1 MPLARFHKL
10 DPDKQDRILEA
21 AAEEF
26 AANGFEGASIN
37 KIIAAAGISKGAV
50 YYYFE
55 DKADLFVTVV
65 DIYTRRSGADLTV
78 VLGSTDADD
87 FWARMHDLLE
97 EGWRFTCEHPF
108 WIGLGRA
115 FSQMPREMWAE
126 GPIGAYVTT
135 QLGLLQRTLAHGQ
148 TLGAIRDDMPV
159 DALVQIS
166 MGLNDSFERWMFAR
180 WDSVDAAEHKRMF
193 RIGLENFHRLFLPFP
208 RDLFDAWHPLEEE
221 S

>member
-10 DPDKQDRILEA
+10 DADKQQRIIEA

-26 AANGFEGASIN
+26 AANGFEGASLN

-55 DKADLFVTVV
+55 DKADLFVTTV
-65 DIYTRRSGADLTV
+65 DVYTRRAGLDRSV
-78 VLGSTDADD
+78 VLGADDADT
-87 FWARMHDLLE
+87 FWAHMHDLLE
-97 EGWRFTCEHPF
+97 DGWRYTCDNPL

-115 FSQMPREMWAE
+115 FSQMPREMWAD
-126 GPIGAYVTT
+126 GPIGAYITE
-135 QLGLLQRTLAHGQ
+135 QLGLLGQILAHGQ
-148 TLGAIRDDMPV
+148 RLGAVRGDLPV
-159 DALVQIS
+159 EALVQVA
-166 MGLNDSFERWMFAR
+166 MGLNESFERWMFAE
-180 WDSVDAAEHKRMF
+180 WDRLDAAGQKRMF
-193 RIGLENFHRLFLPFP
+193 RIGLENFHRMFLPFP